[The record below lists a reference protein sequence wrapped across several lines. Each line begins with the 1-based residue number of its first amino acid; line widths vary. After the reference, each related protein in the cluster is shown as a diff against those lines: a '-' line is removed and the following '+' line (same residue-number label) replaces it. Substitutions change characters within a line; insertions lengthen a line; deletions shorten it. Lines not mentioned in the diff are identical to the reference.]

1 MVLHNVIMQ
10 IKGVR
15 REDPGTD
22 VLQSPRRPGTQ
33 PNFKMADAVEEM
45 EEQEERELVLR
56 SETAQ
61 EEKDASDKKQVHHW
75 VLKANFD

>member
-1 MVLHNVIMQ
+1 M
-10 IKGVR
+10 
-15 REDPGTD
+15 
-22 VLQSPRRPGTQ
+22 
-33 PNFKMADAVEEM
+33 EEM